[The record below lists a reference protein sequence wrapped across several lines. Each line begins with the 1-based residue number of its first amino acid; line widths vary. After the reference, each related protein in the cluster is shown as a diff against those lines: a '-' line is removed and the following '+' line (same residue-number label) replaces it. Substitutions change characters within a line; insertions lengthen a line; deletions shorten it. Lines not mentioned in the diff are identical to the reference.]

1 VIRDPQHRRLLYQ
14 TINDD
19 EDVVTELRMMH
30 KVHCLHIF
38 DLATP
43 ALSAYEAL
51 EIATL
56 NGGKA
61 TGFAD
66 EVGALVPGMK
76 GDAILADLDRVAR
89 HPWIEP
95 EFDIADAL
103 WNAPWARTSPL
114 SSSGGRSWSRIIRPA
129 QST

>member
-1 VIRDPQHRRLLYQ
+1 MTTKSAWRPSSSAFG
-14 TINDD
+14 
-19 EDVVTELRMMH
+19 
-30 KVHCLHIF
+30 F

-76 GDAILADLDRVAR
+76 GAMRSSSISTGGVPSAR
-89 HPWIEP
+89 
-95 EFDIADAL
+95 ASG
-103 WNAPWARTSPL
+103 RTS
-114 SSSGGRSWSRIIRPA
+114 
-129 QST
+129 